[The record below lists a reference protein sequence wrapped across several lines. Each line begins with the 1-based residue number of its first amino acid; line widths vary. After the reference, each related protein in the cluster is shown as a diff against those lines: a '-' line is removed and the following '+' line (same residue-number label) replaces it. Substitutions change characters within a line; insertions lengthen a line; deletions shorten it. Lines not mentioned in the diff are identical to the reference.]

1 MNDKISIQNFVEQIA
16 KVEPVAVTV
25 SKSGVQRGI
34 IILTIHGVD
43 GEEVPDEISQS
54 SEVSVRGVSTQ
65 LMMEYTHDGLN
76 TMDGI
81 LLYSSD
87 DIAPKDSEIDRGFNT
102 LYNEFE
108 DYAGE
113 QAATELNEI
122 FEVYCEGVDTRLL
135 REVAAH
141 TEPAVS
147 FSSPSG
153 DSQIDAYQIDGHT
166 YYLYTDGGVY
176 EAYRGSILSPTTT
189 EMFQDSK
196 YWQSTDAAIAVV

>member
-16 KVEPVAVTV
+16 KVEPVAVTA

-34 IILTIHGVD
+34 IILTIYGVD
-43 GEEVPDEISQS
+43 GEEVPDEISQA
-54 SEVSVRGVSTQ
+54 SEVSVRGVSAQ
-65 LMMEYTHDGLN
+65 LMMEYTHYGLN

-87 DIAPKDSEIDRGFNT
+87 DIAPEDSEIDRGFRS

-113 QAATELNEI
+113 QAANELNEI
-122 FEVYCEGVDTRLL
+122 FEEYCEGVDTRLL
-135 REVAAH
+135 REIAAQ

-153 DSQIDAYQIDGHT
+153 DSLIEAYQIDGHT